1 LIPFVSSLL
10 PITEA
15 LPRLLAAL
23 EDERNVVLEAPPGAG
38 KSTGVPLALLDAS
51 WLGAGQILML
61 EPRRL
66 AARAVASRMA
76 MLLGEPVGKTV
87 GYRTRLDTK
96 VSAATRIEVVTEGIL
111 TRRLQRD
118 QSLDGVALVIF
129 DEYHERS
136 LNADLGLALCL
147 DVQGT
152 LREDLRLLVMSAT
165 LDGEAV
171 ARLLGNAP
179 RITSAGK
186 AFAVDARYQAVAPT
200 THRGNSTPWFDIA
213 NQMARTIV
221 RVLDADPGDVLA
233 FLPGQG
239 EIRRTERLLLDSA
252 LPAGTRVLP
261 LYGDLPAAQQ
271 DAALEPAPPG
281 QRKIVLAT
289 NIAET
294 SLTIEGIRIVVDSG
308 LERRARFDPGTGMSR
323 LETVRIARSAADQR
337 RGRAGRLSTGVCYRL
352 WTETEQAALAAQTP
366 AEMLEA
372 DLAPLALELAL
383 WGITSPTQL
392 RWLDAPP
399 GGSYAQAVELLQSLG
414 ALTADGRMAPHG
426 REMSAL
432 GTHPRLAHLLLK
444 ARAAGAAR
452 LGTELAALLAE
463 RDILRSRDAT
473 RDADLRL
480 RIDALRGRGKAPAGL
495 EVDQGARQ
503 RILQAASLLARQ
515 LGEAADR
522 ERIDTDTMTGELLAH
537 AYPDRIG
544 LSRADSPGESARY
557 LLSGGRGAMLK
568 DAQLL
573 GRAEMLVVAELDA
586 GDREARIRLAAPI
599 TRQQVEAVFR
609 DTIHDTERIE
619 WDSRSSSVLARKE
632 RWLGAL
638 KLDDRLLAASDPE
651 RIRQAMLAGI
661 RELGLDALPWSK
673 DARILQT
680 RIEFA
685 RQHDT
690 QAPKP
695 WPQVDDAHLV
705 ATLED
710 WLAPWLDGISR
721 RDHLSR
727 LSLTPILEARLDW
740 PQQQRLASVAP
751 THLDVPSGSRIPIEY
766 TTAGPVLSVRLQEVF
781 GMTETP
787 LLGGGKVPVTMQLLS
802 PARRPVQVT
811 RDLKSFWARGYAD
824 VKRELKGRYPRH
836 YWPDNP
842 LEAEATARAKP
853 RGT

>member
-1 LIPFVSSLL
+1 MSTPL

-23 EDERNVVLEAPPGAG
+23 ERERNVVLEAPPGAG
-38 KSTGVPLALLDAS
+38 KSTGVPLALLGAS
-51 WLGAGQILML
+51 WLGKGQILML

-66 AARAVASRMA
+66 AARAVAARMA

-111 TRRLQRD
+111 TRRLQHD

-171 ARLLGNAP
+171 ARLLGDAP

-186 AFAVDARYQAVAPT
+186 SFAVDVQYQTVAPQAN
-200 THRGNSTPWFDIA
+200 RSGPAPWVDIA
-213 NQMARTIV
+213 SQMARTIG
-221 RVLDADPGDVLA
+221 RVLDASAGDVLA

-239 EIRRTERLLLDSA
+239 EIRRTERFLLESA
-252 LPAGTRVLP
+252 LPPGTRVLP
-261 LYGDLPAAQQ
+261 LYGDLPIAEQ
-271 DAALEPAPPG
+271 DAALEPAPSG

-337 RGRAGRLSTGVCYRL
+337 RGRAGRLNTGVCYRL

-383 WGITSPTQL
+383 WGAAPTQL
-392 RWLDAPP
+392 RWLDPP
-399 GGSYAQAVELLQSLG
+399 PAGSYAQSVELLQSLG
-414 ALTADGRMAPHG
+414 ALTPDGRITPHG

-432 GTHPRLAHLLLK
+432 GTHPRLAHMLLK
-444 ARAAGAAR
+444 ARVAGAAR
-452 LGTELAALLAE
+452 LGTELAAVLTE
-463 RDILRSRDAT
+463 RDPLRSRDAT

-480 RIDALRGRGKAPAGL
+480 RIDALRGKGNMPGGL
-495 EVDQGARQ
+495 AVDQGARH
-503 RILQAASLLARQ
+503 RILQTAGQLARQ
-515 LGEAADR
+515 LGETADR
-522 ERIDTDTMTGELLAH
+522 ERIDTDTLTGELLAH

-544 LSRADSPGESARY
+544 LARSEGQGDSARY

-599 TRQQVEAVFR
+599 TRRQVESVFR
-609 DTIHDTERIE
+609 DAILETERIE

-638 KLDDRLLAASDPE
+638 KLDDRLLSASDPE
-651 RIRQAMLAGI
+651 RIRSAMLTGI

-673 DARILQT
+673 DARVLQT

-685 RQHDT
+685 RAHDT

-695 WPQVDDAHLV
+695 WPQVDDAHLSS
-705 ATLED
+705 TLEE

-727 LSLTPILEARLDW
+727 LSLASILESRLDW
-740 PQQQRLASVAP
+740 PQQQRLGQVAP

-766 TTAGPVLSVRLQEVF
+766 TAEGPVLSVRLQEVF

-787 LLGGGKVPVTMQLLS
+787 MLGGGKVPVTMQLLS

-811 RDLKSFWARGYAD
+811 RDLESFWTRGYAD

-842 LEAEATARAKP
+842 LEAEPTARAKP

>member
-1 LIPFVSSLL
+1 VSAPL

-23 EDERNVVLEAPPGAG
+23 ERERNVVLEAPPGAG
-38 KSTGVPLALLDAS
+38 KSTGVPLALLDAN
-51 WLGAGQILML
+51 WLGKGRILML

-118 QSLDGVALVIF
+118 QSLDDVALVIF

-171 ARLLGNAP
+171 ARLLGGAP

-186 AFAVDARYQAVAPT
+186 SFAVDVRYQTAAPQAN
-200 THRGNSTPWFDIA
+200 RGGSTPWVDIA
-213 NQMARTIV
+213 SQMARAIG
-221 RVLDADPGDVLA
+221 RVIETDPGDVLA

-239 EIRRTERLLLDSA
+239 EIRRTERILLESA
-252 LPAGTRVLP
+252 LPPGTRVLP
-261 LYGDLPAAQQ
+261 LFGDLSVGEQ

-366 AEMLEA
+366 AEVLEA
-372 DLAPLALELAL
+372 DLAPLALELSL
-383 WGITSPTQL
+383 WGVTAPTQL

-399 GGSYAQAVELLQSLG
+399 AGSYAQAVELLQSLG
-414 ALTADGRMAPHG
+414 ALTADGRITPHG

-432 GTHPRLAHLLLK
+432 GAHPRLAHMLLK
-444 ARAAGAAR
+444 SRAAGAAR

-463 RDILRSRDAT
+463 RDVLRSRDAA

-480 RIDALRGRGKAPAGL
+480 RIDALRGRGTLPGGL
-495 EVDQGARQ
+495 DVDQGARH

-515 LGEAADR
+515 LGETTDR

-544 LSRADSPGESARY
+544 VARTEPQADSARY

-599 TRQQVEAVFR
+599 TRRQVESLFR
-609 DTIHDTERIE
+609 DAILETARIE
-619 WDSRSSSVLARKE
+619 WDGRSSSVLARKE

-638 KLDDRLLAASDPE
+638 KLDDRLLGESDPE
-651 RIRQAMLAGI
+651 RIREAMLVGI

-673 DARILQT
+673 EARVLQT

-695 WPQVDDAHLV
+695 WPQVDDASLLS
-705 ATLED
+705 TLAE

-727 LSLTPILEARLDW
+727 LSLASILESRLDW

-766 TTAGPVLSVRLQEVF
+766 TTEGPVLSVRLQEVF